1 MNELLKTMAND
12 MGIDF
17 YDDETLKSYAY
28 RIIYSGLGLWCLH
41 LAASLRENV
50 KGMSKKGLTRH
61 LNALLKEYLNIN
73 LGAGNE
79 LKELLVQSTSMNLG
93 QFIRNI
99 YEETGYLITLE
110 DSRNGLN
117 LGRETIE
124 MGRDLHLFL
133 GLPSGSYGVCGLGI
147 YTKEADNPIFL
158 NDLLI
163 RDDRTPRDYLLAQ
176 FNPLDFE
183 PRAVENPVFFD
194 VTSKEKISKSWIP
207 RLKSDISIAKSLDDG
222 RFYRVMKSDKGELY
236 YADMPSNNV
245 GVNQMSGCEYRR
257 LYLALKSAFKQ
268 PVTARIRK
276 IDRIYTELSIYGELP
291 NREYYFLLLCGWP
304 KDGFADRQ
312 SFIIKNDRVAVCKSM
327 LENIGIVFEE

>member
-1 MNELLKTMAND
+1 MNELLKTMEND

-17 YDDETLKSYAY
+17 YDDETLGSYAY

-124 MGRDLHLFL
+124 MGRDLHLYL
-133 GLPSGSYGVCGLGI
+133 SLPSGSYGVSGLDI

-163 RDDRTPRDYLLAQ
+163 RDDRTPRDYLLSQ

-207 RLKSDISIAKSLDDG
+207 RLQSDISIAKSLDDG

-245 GVNQMSGCEYRR
+245 GANQMSGCEYCR
-257 LYLALKSAFKQ
+257 LYLALKSAFNQ
-268 PVTARIRK
+268 PVKARIRK
-276 IDRIYTELSIYGELP
+276 IDRIYTELSVYGELP

-304 KDGFADRQ
+304 KNGFADRQ
-312 SFIIKNDRVAVCKSM
+312 AFILKNDRVAVCKSM
-327 LENIGIVFEE
+327 LENIGIVFED